1 MQLRVEYNYDP
12 ESRNW
17 AFRVPALGIVGGAET
32 RQEAEQA
39 VLDALAYAL
48 EDEIEVTEPVDS
60 EIQYLELA
68 VQR

>member
-1 MQLRVEYNYDP
+1 MQLRVEYSYDP

-48 EDEIEVTEPVDS
+48 EDEIEITEPLDS

>member
-1 MQLRVEYNYDP
+1 MQLRVEYRYDP
-12 ESRNW
+12 ESHNW
-17 AFRVPALGIVGGAET
+17 AFCVPALGIVGGAET

-48 EDEIEVTEPVDS
+48 EGEIEATEPLDS